1 MSEKEKR
8 KKKCKCPIW
17 LEKWMVDLT
26 AGASISD
33 GTELLEIPTT
43 LLKSGSSLLV
53 REPWAPT
60 EP

>member
-1 MSEKEKR
+1 
-8 KKKCKCPIW
+8 
-17 LEKWMVDLT
+17 MVDST